1 MLTFRPVNNHKIA
14 LFWTPTRLRQ
24 SSQRWGKNG
33 DKKYCNKWLKTRT
46 FSVLTVFEVLISLL
60 IRYQTLKIWWKP
72 SFSPG
77 KKKNKKLTMYT
88 FKSQHTTLG
97 DSQTLKS
104 KPCIVSIDNRGIWES
119 TELETGWEVDHSS
132 ENKHTCKLA
141 SLSPC
146 LTSSSIPHCTSWIMA
161 CRLPLSPSP
170 ASMWGNSTRS
180 KGKWTILR
188 GSAAEW
194 WPAWKT
200 WRV

>member
-1 MLTFRPVNNHKIA
+1 MVKD
-14 LFWTPTRLRQ
+14 
-24 SSQRWGKNG
+24 KNFLCV
-33 DKKYCNKWLKTRT
+33 YCIWM
-46 FSVLTVFEVLISLL
+46 VLISLL
-60 IRYQTLKIWWKP
+60 LRYQTLRIWWKP
-72 SFSPG
+72 SFSPEEKT
-77 KKKNKKLTMYT
+77 KKPKKTYT
-88 FKSQHTTLG
+88 LKSQHTTLG

-119 TELETGWEVDHSS
+119 TELETGQEVDHSN

-141 SLSPC
+141 SLSPG
-146 LTSSSIPHCTSWIMA
+146 LTSSSVPHCTSWVMA
-161 CRLPLSPSP
+161 CWLPPSPSP

-194 WPAWKT
+194 WPAWKR